1 MNLSFNQGISAVN
14 ALRDEYDTLCVEFIK
29 RKSREENLQQ
39 FISEKEGKIVELKRE
54 YVQLDEKLNSTERQ
68 VESIE
73 ATIGHYHDIKRS
85 LVADVQQ
92 KEENYLLWSNP
103 AKRISKKCNL
113 FMIML

>member
-1 MNLSFNQGISAVN
+1 MYLPSNLFNELESIWPQRTKCFYSDEKKDKFLSSFSYVSF
-14 ALRDEYDTLCVEFIK
+14 C

-73 ATIGHYHDIKRS
+73 ATIGHYHDIKR
-85 LVADVQQ
+85 
-92 KEENYLLWSNP
+92 
-103 AKRISKKCNL
+103 
-113 FMIML
+113 

>member
-1 MNLSFNQGISAVN
+1 MSF
-14 ALRDEYDTLCVEFIK
+14 C

-73 ATIGHYHDIKRS
+73 ATIGHYHDIKR
-85 LVADVQQ
+85 
-92 KEENYLLWSNP
+92 
-103 AKRISKKCNL
+103 
-113 FMIML
+113 